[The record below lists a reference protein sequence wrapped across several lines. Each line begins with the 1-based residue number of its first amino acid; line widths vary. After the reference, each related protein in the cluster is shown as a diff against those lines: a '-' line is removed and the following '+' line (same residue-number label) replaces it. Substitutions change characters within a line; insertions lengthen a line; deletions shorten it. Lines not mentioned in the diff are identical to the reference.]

1 MVSSQ
6 RLIFLSG
13 FGVALAMRP
22 ASMLQAVLGEALNI
36 EMMNSTGVQEVHKAA
51 TRLSL
56 QSNPDESL
64 METLRSMSDL
74 QFNPDPLEGAEL
86 LPPPHSANTFV
97 KRQAWAWDRLDCI
110 TLIAASSIAVIF
122 NAAFARRN
130 TADMR
135 DNLLSLAIMLTLSG
149 LYILSVHTFRG
160 QADAEAWF
168 AGYVLESALSVDDL
182 FVFHVIFTAFAVPS
196 EQAHSALTAGIY
208 AGIFLRAVFIV
219 FFSALFKLSYAMN
232 VAVGCILILG
242 ACLTL
247 MGNGG
252 GAEDV
257 QNLYAVRLFKW
268 LLGPRLKDQYDEKG
282 YAFTYGKHGLQ
293 CNVRFLVVCTLIV
306 VDIFSAL
313 DAIGSKTKEV
323 NDTYLNMSSSFMTM
337 FTLRPLFFVIRGMA
351 STFGMVKYGISAIL
365 VFVGVQMIIMKWYP
379 VPLSWLAI
387 VIMAI
392 FSASVF
398 LSIVNCWMHGDCG
411 QNPSNSSQSCS
422 KRQKSLS
429 NDTREPV
436 PEGARHAAS
445 KDDSSPI

>member
-196 EQAHSALTAGIY
+196 EQ
-208 AGIFLRAVFIV
+208 
-219 FFSALFKLSYAMN
+219 
-232 VAVGCILILG
+232 ILILG